1 MYMILSELTD
11 EELLNLYHEKQ
22 NNYSAQNVMQMAIKI
37 SLNSLDTYGALY
49 SNI

>member
-11 EELLNLYHEKQ
+11 KELLDLYHEKQ
-22 NNYSAQNVMQMAIKI
+22 NDYSAQNVMQMSLKI
-37 SLNSLDTYGALY
+37 SLNSLDKYGALY